1 MPNEDKKTFSNFTLK
16 YPDFCIVYNG
26 IEYTEEELYKI
37 ELESKLFLENV
48 KEQAENTKEAGE
60 VIRKYMSGQDLSKE
74 DEEILKTQLV
84 DWLKI
89 VGVVVPFVLIP
100 GASILMPFLIK
111 IAEKH
116 KIEIMP
122 TAFQNKKKLKI
133 KNKK

>member
-1 MPNEDKKTFSNFTLK
+1 MEKKILK
-16 YPDFCIVYNG
+16 
-26 IEYTEEELYKI
+26 KI
-37 ELESKLFLENV
+37 EIESKLFLENV